1 MVLLFSI
8 NQQVIIGSF
17 DPKKEKLIDPSK
29 NSFFFFFHFDYR
41 FIAAKNRKGI
51 LESVYTT
58 QKDGEQR
65 TQIVFTRFLGNLLFT
80 FLSNSAPPRTGTT
93 VRHNIS
99 TRARLF

>member
-29 NSFFFFFHFDYR
+29 NSFFFFHFDYR

-65 TQIVFTRFLGNLLFT
+65 TQIVFTRFLGNHLFT
-80 FLSNSAPPRTGTT
+80 FLSKSAPPRKGTT